1 MGRIPSRKILT
12 WLARAGLL
20 AVCVGLLWAA
30 EEAPPGIKV
39 GTKAPEFTLKDHQ
52 GKTYKLQDFRGKKV
66 VLLDFGRFTCMP
78 CRNVVQDLEKLH
90 RKYKDQGVQIFSVNL
105 DGPLAANMVPKAV
118 EEFKLTFPV
127 LLDTDYK
134 VAQSFKVEVIP
145 FLVLID
151 LQGVVRY
158 THLGYDKKLQQ
169 LLSDQFE
176 RYRPKKKAGK

>member
-1 MGRIPSRKILT
+1 MQKTLSRKTLT

-20 AVCVGLLWAA
+20 VLGLGLLWAA
-30 EEAPPGIKV
+30 EEAPPGIRV
-39 GTKAPEFTLKDHQ
+39 GTQAPEFTLKDPQ
-52 GKTYKLQDFRGKKV
+52 GKTYKLQDYRGKKV
-66 VLLDFGRFTCMP
+66 VLLDFGRFTCQP

-90 RKYKDQGVQIFSVNL
+90 QKYKDQGVQIFSVNL
-105 DGPLAANMVPKAV
+105 DGPLAARVVPKGI

-134 VAQSFKVEVIP
+134 VAQSYKVEVIP

-158 THLGYDKKLQQ
+158 THLGYDRQLQK

-176 RYRPKKKAGK
+176 RYRPKKGKK